1 MNLDARATAKAI
13 AVGRMALGV
22 SYSLAPGLA
31 LRLWPGQGSADEPA
45 ARFLARSTGV
55 RDLAIGIGTLFALQK
70 DAPARGWLEAGMLAD
85 AGDAV
90 AVVLGFRSLPRAR
103 ALLALTAATT
113 TVVVGR
119 RLVGE
124 LGELGEK

>member
-1 MNLDARATAKAI
+1 MNIDAKATAKAI
-13 AVGRMALGV
+13 ALGRIALGA

-31 LRLWPGQGSADEPA
+31 LRLWPAQGAHTEPA

-70 DAPARGWLEAGMLAD
+70 DAPVRGWLEAGMLAD

-90 AVVLGFRSLPRAR
+90 ACLLGFRTLPRRR
-103 ALLALTAATT
+103 AVLALTAATS
-113 TVVVGR
+113 TVVASR
-119 RLVGE
+119 YLVGQ
-124 LGELGEK
+124 LGEK